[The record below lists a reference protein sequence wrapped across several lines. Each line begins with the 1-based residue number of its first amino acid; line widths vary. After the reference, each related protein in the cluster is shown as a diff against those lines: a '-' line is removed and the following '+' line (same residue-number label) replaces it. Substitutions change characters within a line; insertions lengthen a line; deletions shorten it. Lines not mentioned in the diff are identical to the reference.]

1 MQLITIAFE
10 QLTGLHPKL
19 AEKVKAT
26 SQLMY
31 TGKITDFSPN
41 GLEALLQLYPIH
53 VINDKNAPEKYH
65 VVAGLRQYEL
75 LSVYHALNEKSQTSA
90 KHLQAIPAIK
100 HDKLTSKSISE
111 LAICDIAGSAILFSL
126 GTKIGVQLSLIK
138 KLDPAIVAQFPK
150 YQSERRMIDRPS
162 GKVREQ

>member
-19 AEKVKAT
+19 ADKVKAT

-31 TGKITDFSPN
+31 TGKLSDFSPA

-53 VINDKNAPEKYH
+53 IINDKNNPEKYH

-75 LSVYHALNEKSQTSA
+75 LYVYHALTEKNQTRA
-90 KHLQAIPAIK
+90 KHLQAVPAIK
-100 HDKLTSKSISE
+100 HDKMTSMSISE

-126 GTKIGVQLSLIK
+126 GAKVGVQLSLIK

-150 YQSERRMIDRPS
+150 YHSERRMADHDS
-162 GKVREQ
+162 